1 MIFSYI
7 VICLSIIAII
17 SIAGFFYF
25 EGKAAGIREGRKN
38 LADFALSIIRRDNDD

>member
-1 MIFSYI
+1 MMFSYI
-7 VICLSIIAII
+7 VVILSIISII

-38 LADFALSIIRRDNDD
+38 LAEYVLKTTRRE

>member
-25 EGKAAGIREGRKN
+25 EGKAAGIREGRKI
-38 LADFALSIIRRDNDD
+38 LAEYVLKTTRREDK